1 MLTTQEGLPRSG
13 LRARLA
19 GSAQPLLATFV
30 VIPRV
35 EIVEALAASGFDLV
49 ILDCEHGPYAI
60 ESVPPLLAAA
70 TAAGITAVVRVPDT
84 REHAIGAALDAGA
97 DGVLIPRVT
106 TPGAARA
113 AVAAARFAP
122 EGDRGA
128 NPYVRAN
135 RYGTRPVADYFAVEN
150 ARRAA
155 LLMIESLEA
164 VEAIDEIAAIPS
176 LDAFFLGPF
185 DLSAGHGVPG
195 QLDHPKVT
203 AAITRVV
210 EAARRHGVATA
221 AFANSPDAAQRL
233 RALGIEHI
241 ALGVDSKLVA
251 EGFAAA
257 AAAVSLS
264 AD

>member
-19 GSAQPLLATFV
+19 ENAQPLLATFV
-30 VIPRV
+30 VIPRI
-35 EIVEALAASGFDLV
+35 EIVEALAAGGFDLV

-60 ESVPPLLAAA
+60 ESVPPLVAAA

-97 DGVLIPRVT
+97 DGVLVPRVT
-106 TPGAARA
+106 TPAAARA

-122 EGDRGA
+122 QGDRGA
-128 NPYVRAN
+128 NPYVRAG
-135 RYGTRPVADYFAVEN
+135 RYGTVADYFAVEN

-155 LLMIESLEA
+155 LLMIESLQA
-164 VEAIDEIAAIPS
+164 VDAIDEIAAIPS
-176 LDAFFLGPF
+176 LDAVFLGPF
-185 DLSAGHGVPG
+185 DLSAAHGVPG

-210 EAARRHGVATA
+210 DAARRHGVATA

-257 AAAVSLS
+257 AAAISLS